1 MVWRMMLLFLA
12 VGFGAGFLLGVV
24 LLFFLFGHAAC
35 NGKIDLLFFAHLVER
50 LGWTPGSRH
59 FCGVVKPVASSEGK

>member
-1 MVWRMMLLFLA
+1 MVWRMMLLFLT

-24 LLFFLFGHAAC
+24 LLFLLLGHAAC

-50 LGWTPGSRH
+50 LGWTPGS
-59 FCGVVKPVASSEGK
+59 